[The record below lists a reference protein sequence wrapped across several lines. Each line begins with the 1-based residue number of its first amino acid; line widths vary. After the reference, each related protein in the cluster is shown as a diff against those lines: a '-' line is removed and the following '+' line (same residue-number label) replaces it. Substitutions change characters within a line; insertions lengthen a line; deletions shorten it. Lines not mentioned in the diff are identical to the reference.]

1 MASSPLFTPTNL
13 ADLSIKNRVVYPA
26 MTRARC
32 EGGLAN
38 ETMVEYYSQRASAGL
53 VVTEPSAVSP
63 GAVGYN
69 DTPGMYTEEQALAWS
84 NVTGALHAKGTT
96 VVAQLWHTGR
106 MSHSSFHNG
115 APIVSAS
122 SIPIATGA
130 RVPECGVQAA
140 DGTWH
145 PHELPRELTTAEV
158 ESIVEAFGT
167 SAALAKQAGFD
178 GVEIHAGSGY
188 LIDTFLQSCS
198 NTRADKYGGGVEGRF
213 LILKEIVGRVA
224 SEFPTSRIGVKITP
238 NNGTRDLTTNP
249 SLLHQH
255 QPSSHLPPSL
265 LLYRIQRYGLRRQR
279 RDLHAPRGRAV
290 QAQHRIPS
298 RDRRHRRQQQRR
310 VKEGLVVSA
319 NPPTPSHR
327 PLSLHATL

>member
-1 MASSPLFTPTNL
+1 M
-13 ADLSIKNRVVYPA
+13 
-26 MTRARC
+26 
-32 EGGLAN
+32 
-38 ETMVEYYSQRASAGL
+38 
-53 VVTEPSAVSP
+53 
-63 GAVGYN
+63 
-69 DTPGMYTEEQALAWS
+69 
-84 NVTGALHAKGTT
+84 TGALHAKGTT

-213 LILKEIVGRVA
+213 LIL
-224 SEFPTSRIGVKITP
+224 
-238 NNGTRDLTTNP
+238 
-249 SLLHQH
+249 
-255 QPSSHLPPSL
+255 
-265 LLYRIQRYGLRRQR
+265 
-279 RDLHAPRGRAV
+279 
-290 QAQHRIPS
+290 
-298 RDRRHRRQQQRR
+298 
-310 VKEGLVVSA
+310 
-319 NPPTPSHR
+319 
-327 PLSLHATL
+327 